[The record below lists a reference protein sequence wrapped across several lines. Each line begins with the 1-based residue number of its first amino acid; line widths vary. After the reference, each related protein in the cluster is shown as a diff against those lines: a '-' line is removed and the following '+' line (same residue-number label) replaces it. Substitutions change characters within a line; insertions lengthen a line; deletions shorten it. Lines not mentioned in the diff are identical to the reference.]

1 MALGPHFD
9 SFEVTFWSFGITFC
23 ALGGSLGPPWGTPGP
38 RPLKNI
44 KKIIFGD
51 LILGSLFEHFCTCS
65 MHVFQLQFGSPAD
78 HVFCR
83 LLIDF
88 WTTLEPKIDEK
99 VVPTAIPKNTHKFDG
114 KIMML
119 LLFAKRSTDS
129 KHRKNQHKTMICVSP
144 SHAPRL
150 PKNIKNRPKNHPKFL
165 SNW

>member
-1 MALGPHFD
+1 MALGPHFG

-44 KKIIFGD
+44 KGITFGD
-51 LILGSLFEHFCTCS
+51 LILVSFFEHFNIFS
-65 MHVFQLQFGSPAD
+65 VHVFQLQFGSPAD
-78 HVFCR
+78 HVFWR
-83 LLIDF
+83 FVIHL
-88 WTTLEPKIDEK
+88 WTTLGPKIDEQ
-99 VVPTAIPKNTHKFDG
+99 VVPTAIPKNTHQFDD

-129 KHRKNQHKTMICVSP
+129 KHCKNQYKTMIFASP

-150 PKNIKNRPKNHPKFL
+150 PKNIKNRSTNHPKFL
-165 SNW
+165 LNW